1 MAWAAQQHSRSSCF
15 AAGYRKYLSFI
26 LPTPAQS
33 ITDHLP
39 TELCIPVLGQLCS
52 RTWCL
57 GTDLFQVLGYLLAKT
72 ATPQNS
78 ISPVKWNWKPP
89 KGKETQVNTFQP
101 AEIWVGFH
109 LQWLLGHC
117 SGTQGHGS
125 CQGHSVS
132 PPALPHDLPPLA
144 DWSLDSF
151 TFCMQVFGSDQRYV
165 LLFEAHTAS
174 VGQAAVLLSGSR
186 STQPHSALPGFWN
199 EILTV
204 TKAPMPPSSPTHL
217 YKVSPRGRM
226 ERSWLAGC
234 KHRTSSFS
242 AQSLLQT
249 EIQSHWVRKGAD
261 NLFIMAHLI
270 PAVSTPNC
278 AEIFHY
284 CYYILKVTVVN
295 LASNVAF
302 ED

>member
-1 MAWAAQQHSRSSCF
+1 MFCCWIQKVFKLHSAHPSTEHHRPPTHRALHPSTGAALQQNLMPWHRSFPSAWLPAGKNSNTAKQHFTSKVEPKATKRQRDTGQHVSTSWD
-15 AAGYRKYLSFI
+15 LS
-26 LPTPAQS
+26 
-33 ITDHLP
+33 
-39 TELCIPVLGQLCS
+39 
-52 RTWCL
+52 W
-57 GTDLFQVLGYLLAKT
+57 
-72 ATPQNS
+72 
-78 ISPVKWNWKPP
+78 
-89 KGKETQVNTFQP
+89 
-101 AEIWVGFH
+101 
-109 LQWLLGHC
+109 
-117 SGTQGHGS
+117 
-125 CQGHSVS
+125 
-132 PPALPHDLPPLA
+132 LPPPVAARSLLWDTGPQFLSGPLCEPSCLA
-144 DWSLDSF
+144 PWPSPSCRLKPGLIHILHASF
-151 TFCMQVFGSDQRYV
+151 WIRPEVRAA
-165 LLFEAHTAS
+165 LFEAHTAS

-186 STQPHSALPGFWN
+186 STQPHRALPGFWN

-226 ERSWLAGC
+226 ERSCLAGC